1 MPVPLKHPRVISPR
15 RERRE
20 NAAERMT
27 DSQRRFR
34 ELAMAALEKQQ
45 AERARLARRLHDE
58 AAQILSGAGLQLD
71 ILKMDLEEKVPG
83 IAPRTGEIQDMLE
96 RVVWQIRELSY
107 ELSPDIAERAGLQ
120 TALDFLVGRYRKSF
134 PRSIRLIYDSSAR
147 VTPETAA
154 AMERIAAEALANA
167 VQHAQCSQIEVI
179 VKSTRGRTALEVRD
193 NGRGFDAD
201 VERRNGRGLGLSI
214 IECYA
219 AKAGLDLAI
228 VSAGSEGS
236 RITAV
241 APKIK

>member
-1 MPVPLKHPRVISPR
+1 MPNPLKRPRIVSPR
-15 RERRE
+15 RERRDHG
-20 NAAERMT
+20 AERMT

-34 ELAMAALEKQQ
+34 DLAMTALDKQQ

-71 ILKMDLEEKVPG
+71 ILKMDLEERVPG
-83 IAPRTGEIQDMLE
+83 IAARTSEIQDLLD
-96 RVVWQIRELSY
+96 RVVGEIRELSY

-120 TALDFLVGRYRKSF
+120 AALDFLVGRYRKSF
-134 PRSIRLIYDSSAR
+134 PGNVRLIYDSSAR
-147 VTPETAA
+147 VTPEGAA

-167 VQHAQCSQIEVI
+167 VQHAQCSQIAVI
-179 VKSTRGRTALEVRD
+179 VKATRGRTALEVSD

-201 VERRNGRGLGLSI
+201 LERRSGRGLGLLM

-219 AKAGLDLAI
+219 ARAGLDLTIGPA
-228 VSAGSEGS
+228 SSGGS